1 MTNLTCSFPG
11 IQKVRLHDGAMRIV
25 ARTAL
30 FEHYR
35 IMSMDLG
42 KPIPLVTIETATF
55 EHKTATLI
63 QAVTLGAL
71 HARNR
76 RMLVERLKVRG
87 RIRANKETHFLLAAL
102 PRENQRVHAWGGVH
116 AGMQHI

>member
-55 EHKTATLI
+55 ENKTSALIERVALGTLHI
-63 QAVTLGAL
+63 G
-71 HARNR
+71 NR
-76 RMLVERLKVRG
+76 RMLVKR
-87 RIRANKETHFLLAAL
+87 
-102 PRENQRVHAWGGVH
+102 
-116 AGMQHI
+116 